1 MMKSKI
7 SPLNN
12 TGYSRFQNSY
22 MERLHSEL
30 REGIIVPPRSL
41 VEICFHG
48 RGGQGAVTAANLL
61 AAAALQD
68 GNKGVQAF
76 PLFGAE
82 RRGAPV
88 RAFAR
93 ISGEEIHL
101 RSEIYNPDIVIV
113 LDESIM
119 DIVDVLKGVKDEGK
133 ILINTRKKP
142 NDFEFSKKYHV
153 ATVDATGIALKH
165 AILVGGMPVVNTPI
179 LGSIPKILDRV
190 TLQSIQNVIRGKWIG
205 KKDLG
210 ERNVKA
216 TQDAFDQTGV
226 NF

>member
-1 MMKSKI
+1 M
-7 SPLNN
+7 
-12 TGYSRFQNSY
+12 GH
-22 MERLHSEL
+22 LHSEL
-30 REGIIVPPRSL
+30 REGSIVSSKSL

-93 ISGEEIHL
+93 ISGDEIYL
-101 RSEIYNPDIVIV
+101 RSEVYNPDIVIV

-119 DIVDVLKGVKDEGK
+119 DLVDVLKGVKDEGK

-142 NDFEFSKKYHV
+142 NDFEFSKKYHI

-216 TQDAFDQTGV
+216 TQDAFDQTEA

>member
-1 MMKSKI
+1 M
-7 SPLNN
+7 
-12 TGYSRFQNSY
+12 GH
-22 MERLHSEL
+22 LHFEL
-30 REGIIVPPRSL
+30 REGIMASSKYL

-88 RAFAR
+88 KAFAR
-93 ISGEEIHL
+93 ISGDEIHL

-119 DIVDVLKGVKDEGK
+119 DLVDVLKGVKDGGK

-153 ATVDATGIALKH
+153 ATVDATGIALKNS
-165 AILVGGMPVVNTPI
+165 ILVGGMPVVNTPI
-179 LGSIPKILDRV
+179 LGAVPKILNRV
-190 TLQSIQNVIRGKWIG
+190 TLQSIQNVILSKWTG

-216 TQDAFDQTGV
+216 TQDAFDQAEV

>member
-1 MMKSKI
+1 
-7 SPLNN
+7 
-12 TGYSRFQNSY
+12 
-22 MERLHSEL
+22 MEHLHSEL
-30 REGIIVPPRSL
+30 REGTIVSSKSL

-93 ISGEEIHL
+93 ISGDEIHL

-142 NDFEFSKKYHV
+142 KDFVFSKKYCV
-153 ATVDATGIALKH
+153 ATVDATGIALRY

-179 LGSIPKILDRV
+179 LGSVPKILDRV
-190 TLQSIQNVIRGKWIG
+190 TLQSIQNVIRSKWIG

-210 ERNVKA
+210 ERNVQA
-216 TQDAFDQTGV
+216 TQDAFDQTEV

>member
-1 MMKSKI
+1 MDH
-7 SPLNN
+7 
-12 TGYSRFQNSY
+12 
-22 MERLHSEL
+22 LHFEL
-30 REGIIVPPRSL
+30 RDGNIMSSKSL

-93 ISGEEIHL
+93 ISENEIHL
-101 RSEIYNPDIVIV
+101 RSEVYNPDIVIV

-119 DIVDVLKGVKDEGK
+119 DIVDVLKGVRDDGK

-142 NDFEFSKKYHV
+142 NDFEFSKKYLV

-165 AILVGGMPVVNTPI
+165 AILVGGIPVVNTPI
-179 LGSIPKILDRV
+179 LGSVPKILDRV
-190 TLQSIQNVIRGKWIG
+190 TLQSIQNVIQGKWAS
-205 KKDLG
+205 KKELG

-216 TQDAFDQTGV
+216 TQDAFDQTEV

>member
-1 MMKSKI
+1 MGH
-7 SPLNN
+7 PH
-12 TGYSRFQNSY
+12 FA
-22 MERLHSEL
+22 L
-30 REGIIVPPRSL
+30 REGIIVTSTSL
-41 VEICFHG
+41 VEISFHG

-76 PLFGAE
+76 PFFGAE

-119 DIVDVLKGVKDEGK
+119 DIVDVLKGLKDDGK
-133 ILINTRKKP
+133 ILINTRRQP
-142 NDFEFSKKYHV
+142 TDFEFSKKYHT
-153 ATVDATGIALKH
+153 ATVDATGIALKND
-165 AILVGGMPVVNTPI
+165 ILVGGIPVVNTPI
-179 LGSIPKILDRV
+179 LGSVPRILDRV
-190 TLQSIQNVIRGKWIG
+190 TLQSIQDVIRSKWTG
-205 KKDLG
+205 KKELG

-216 TQDAFDQTGV
+216 TQDAYDHTEV